1 VSLATNTSSPLTG
14 AAPNQKLFIDATD
27 SDRTPKWIITV
38 GFYLPWALLI
48 LLAVTFGGVHPKTIL
63 SAQLV
68 LCCAAIP
75 YFLFML
81 RGRVAISRTLTVSR
95 AVIASLL
102 WLTLATPLFA
112 GALTPQTN
120 GLMTDLVS
128 RLSSPATISYL
139 QYGVFLL
146 IAFVIFRISL
156 LRGPERGI
164 GVCIGIG
171 ALTATIALSHWLN
184 DNGRLFWYFAPTNEF
199 LSPRARWP
207 FVNPDHLAH
216 FLIPAFFL
224 LLGEVRLRGDS
235 LVSFAQQYDPSGNR
249 GLAALLG
256 SRRFQ
261 SRLGKLGLIL
271 VALLVVSI
279 AIAGTL
285 CRSAWLAISIG
296 LVGFL
301 VIDSCLI
308 SDRDQDESED
318 SSPPQNS
325 ARRGPQIHN
334 ANPAR
339 ARKHEALW
347 ARARYWS
354 RPLVLLISVGIFL
367 FFLNERGQEL
377 LAERIEYGLLN
388 SKDDIRWHMY
398 RDTLPVLKQNILT
411 GVGIGNWEP
420 FFKHAMEPAL
430 AGINPVYLH
439 SDPLQYLTE
448 TGLLGTLPILIL
460 SLLGSYWVLRKMSQL
475 SRQRQIQLAVLFVSA
490 WSVLIASCFDFP
502 FRIPAIALQFTL
514 LLALLCSWA
523 EDPQIIKAKVVR
535 RGVDIDSSSDAVI
548 VQ

>member
-1 VSLATNTSSPLTG
+1 MPLATDTRSTFTSAVPE
-14 AAPNQKLFIDATD
+14 
-27 SDRTPKWIITV
+27 DRISMDGTESNRAPKWFDTI
-38 GFYLPWALLI
+38 GFYLPLALLI
-48 LLAVTFGGVHPKTIL
+48 WLTIAFGGVHSKIIL
-63 SAQLV
+63 SAQFV
-68 LCCAAIP
+68 LFCAAIP
-75 YFLFML
+75 YFLYLIRNPTAF
-81 RGRVAISRTLTVSR
+81 SRSRTVSR
-95 AVIASLL
+95 VVIASLL
-102 WLTLATPLFA
+102 WLTLVTPLFA
-112 GALTPQTN
+112 GALAPQEN
-120 GLMTDLVS
+120 GLMTDIVS
-128 RLSSPATISYL
+128 RLTSPATVSYL

-146 IAFVIFRISL
+146 LSFVIFRISL
-156 LRGPERGI
+156 LHYSDRGVGI
-164 GVCIGIG
+164 CIGI
-171 ALTATIALSHWLN
+171 AAFTATIALSHWLN
-184 DNGRLFWYFAPTNEF
+184 DNGKLFWYFAPTNEF
-199 LSPRARWP
+199 ISPRARWP

-224 LLGEVRLRGDS
+224 LLGETRIRGDS
-235 LVSFAQQYDPSGNR
+235 LLSFAQQYDPSGSR
-249 GLAALLG
+249 GIAALLG

-261 SRLGKLGLIL
+261 NRLGKLGLIL

-301 VIDSCLI
+301 LLDALLI
-308 SDRDQDESED
+308 SGKEQDDRDD
-318 SSPPQNS
+318 SSRQQANS
-325 ARRGPQIHN
+325 RRTIQTHN
-334 ANPAR
+334 SNPAR
-339 ARKHEALW
+339 TREHEAFW

-354 RPLVLLISVGIFL
+354 RPLILLFSVGIFL

-398 RDTLPVLKQNILT
+398 RDTLPVLTQNILV

-420 FFKHAMEPAL
+420 FFKHVMEPQL

-448 TGLLGTLPILIL
+448 TGLIGALPIFIL
-460 SLLGSYWVLRKMSQL
+460 ALAGSIMVLRKISGL
-475 SRQRQIQLAVLFVSA
+475 SRQRQIQLTVLFVAA
-490 WSVLIASCFDFP
+490 WSSLIASCFDFP

-523 EDPQIIKAKVVR
+523 EDTPVIKAKVMP
-535 RGVDIDSSSDAVI
+535 RGLDIDNDSGTII